1 VARVQRGLL
10 RTCYVV
16 PRRRLSP
23 SLPQISLVFLRAHT
37 AMLPSTL
44 ASHLRRQGTAAA
56 AAVGAALPALAP
68 IRALATAASAA
79 RAEIATPPS
88 TSSASSSAASAS
100 TPASGARPADAWK
113 RKPFT
118 RPAEGQWL
126 LSTVSPAQADRD
138 LAYLISCATTA
149 PPKIGALERV
159 LLAVI
164 REGAEKRGAP
174 AAAGTASAPATP
186 ADAAAA
192 AAAPAA
198 AASAVRPS
206 ISTALRALRRAK
218 AAGLTPSQTTPD
230 LAASMALNAA
240 ECALL
245 VDELFAVVPPVEGAK
260 RGAGAGDGSAGAWL
274 RMSTGAAAALFRA
287 AAADGPAGAAA
298 LARAHQAAREHH
310 VPAVG
315 AYGATGVSA
324 AVRVGDVKLAARIAR
339 EAVEADRE
347 RAAAA
352 ATAAGGKTT
361 AAVEGISRS
370 AASAVERLLLLLSLP
385 PVADAGAGAGATA
398 AAPAAPA
405 GQQLTDALS
414 AKLLAAG
421 LKAVKL
427 PELEVLAEVCK
438 GATEAY
444 AKQGAAAAAAAGG
457 SRPPTASS
465 KKQTPRDV
473 STFLANLAAFALPTL
488 QEAVAAQVA
497 ARKENKGKPKAEP
510 APAAAAE
517 PAAAAPAAK
526 A

>member
-1 VARVQRGLL
+1 
-10 RTCYVV
+10 
-16 PRRRLSP
+16 
-23 SLPQISLVFLRAHT
+23 
-37 AMLPSTL
+37 MLPSTL

-79 RAEIATPPS
+79 RAEIATPQ
-88 TSSASSSAASAS
+88 TSSASSAASAS

-174 AAAGTASAPATP
+174 AAGTASAPATP
-186 ADAAAA
+186 ADAAAAA

-298 LARAHQAAREHH
+298 LVRAHQAAREHH

-347 RAAAA
+347 RVAAAA
-352 ATAAGGKTT
+352 AAAGGKTT

-385 PVADAGAGAGATA
+385 PVADAGAGATA
-398 AAPAAPA
+398 AAPA

-517 PAAAAPAAK
+517 TAAAPAAK